1 MKLNRILI
9 ATLLCSAAIC
19 LSASAAE
26 PSQPASNAA
35 ITIPKEAT
43 KNADGSFSFTD
54 KQGKKW
60 LYRTSEF
67 GVSRVLDVQPSSGL
81 PKGVPAGATANPDG
95 TFAWTDKSGA
105 RWTYV
110 MTPFGIS
117 RSPAVNTVAATQQ
130 APGADIKV
138 LDKGDIV
145 RFERPGPSGS
155 SVWEKK
161 KTDLTSEERQL
172 LDKQQAA
179 DAQKAQH

>member
-9 ATLLCSAAIC
+9 TTLLCGAAIC

-26 PSQPASNAA
+26 PTRPASNAVL
-35 ITIPKEAT
+35 TIPKEAT
-43 KNADGSFSFTD
+43 KNADGSYSFTD

-60 LYRTSEF
+60 LYRTTEF
-67 GVSRVLDVQPSSGL
+67 GVSRVLDTQPSSTL

-105 RWTYV
+105 KWTYV

-117 RSPAVNTVAATQQ
+117 RSPSTNPLATAQ
-130 APGADIKV
+130 APGADIRV
-138 LDKGDIV
+138 LDKGDTV

-161 KTDLTSEERQL
+161 KTDLTSDERRL
-172 LDKQQAA
+172 LDQQHAA
-179 DAQKAQH
+179 DTQKAQH